1 MVQEGF
7 ASMGVYLNGRAACT
21 LYKNETEKP
30 YFVDKTAMLEELF
43 PLVREGNNHI
53 CITRPRRFGKTVAAN
68 MVAAFFPG
76 LVRRRTCLTAWRS
89 HGRRD
94 MEPTGTG
101 IR

>member
-1 MVQEGF
+1 M
-7 ASMGVYLNGRAACT
+7 NGRAACT

-68 MVAAFFPG
+68 MVAVFFSRACAEED
-76 LVRRRTCLTAWRS
+76 LFDDLTGGGIWS
-89 HGRRD
+89 PQ
-94 MEPTGTG
+94 EPVSGDPYFL
-101 IR
+101 